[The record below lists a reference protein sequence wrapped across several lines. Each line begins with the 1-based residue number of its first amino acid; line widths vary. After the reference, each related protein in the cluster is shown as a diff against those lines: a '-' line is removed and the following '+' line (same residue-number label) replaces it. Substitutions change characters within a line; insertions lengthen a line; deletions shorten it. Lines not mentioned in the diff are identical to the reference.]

1 MTKLTLGLGSVLLGA
16 ALGWAQAPASADTVV
31 LTIGNE
37 KLTQAQFE
45 QIVATLPEQAQAQA
59 KTPEGRKVIADRLA
73 ELKTLAQEA
82 RARKL
87 DQKPEVQ
94 AQLAIE
100 ADQVL
105 AGAEFQSLGSADDA
119 AMKAYYD
126 AHKGEMEQVHAR
138 HILIRFQGSQVPVRT
153 GQKDLSDAE
162 ALAKTKDLRAKI
174 VAGAKFADIA
184 AAESDDVGSGQ
195 NGGDLDTFG
204 HGAMVK
210 PFEDA
215 AFSIPVGQI
224 SQPVKSD
231 FGYHLILVE
240 TRTAKTFE
248 QAKPDIE
255 KSLGPDAAQ
264 KALEELKKKTPV
276 VYNETY
282 FGK

>member
-1 MTKLTLGLGSVLLGA
+1 MTKLTLVLGSALLGS
-16 ALGWAQAPASADTVV
+16 ALMWAQAPPSADTVV
-31 LTIGNE
+31 LTIGSE
-37 KLTQAQFE
+37 KLTQQQFE

-59 KTPEGRKVIADRLA
+59 KTPEGRKMIADRLA

-82 RARKL
+82 RVRKL
-87 DQKPEVQ
+87 DQTPEMKARLSIQ
-94 AQLAIE
+94 
-100 ADQVL
+100 ADQAL
-105 AGAEFQSLGSADDA
+105 AGELYQAMGSADEA
-119 AMKAYYD
+119 AIRAYYD

-138 HILIRFQGSQVPVRT
+138 HILIRFTGSQVPVRL
-153 GQKDLSDAE
+153 GQKDLTDAE
-162 ALAKTKDLRAKI
+162 ALQKTKDLRAKI
-174 VAGAKFADIA
+174 VAGAKFTDVA
-184 AAESDDVGSGQ
+184 AAESDDVGSGA

-215 AFSIPVGQI
+215 AFSIPVGEV

-240 TRTAKTFE
+240 TRTSKTFE
-248 QAKPDIE
+248 QARPEIE
-255 KSLGPDAAQ
+255 KSVGPDAAQ
-264 KALEELKKKTPV
+264 KGLDELKKKTPV

>member
-45 QIVATLPEQAQAQA
+45 QIVATLPEQAQA
-59 KTPEGRKVIADRLA
+59 KTPEGRKMIAERLA

-87 DQKPEVQ
+87 DQKPDVQ
-94 AQLAIE
+94 AQLSIE

-105 AGAEFQSLGSADDA
+105 AGVEFQSLGSADDA
-119 AMKAYYD
+119 AVKAYYD

-138 HILIRFQGSQVPVRT
+138 HILIRFKGSQVPVRT
-153 GQKDLSDAE
+153 GQKDLTDAE

-174 VAGAKFADIA
+174 VAGAKFADVA
-184 AAESDDVGSGQ
+184 VAESDDVGSGQ

-215 AFSIPVGQI
+215 AFTIPVGQI

-264 KALEELKKKTPV
+264 KGLEELKKKTPV
-276 VYNETY
+276 VYNESY